1 MRWPL
6 SIRASD
12 AQVSLHALTTLSIGA
27 CGQLRIFAWLST
39 MRRSTCSY
47 RYSIAAYAC
56 HATKL
61 CSRLCGHAALLTV
74 TPDHAMRQS
83 LGAGRSVACSGA
95 LVTVSCRNVSCRVA
109 SCKLRAPHV
118 VACALSTWC
127 SVFTV
132 LHDSC
137 TCCASHMSCCIAYCK
152 LHCKPQR
159 NAFLRIRLD

>member
-1 MRWPL
+1 MLKRCCVHSTRSASVL
-6 SIRASD
+6 ADSCGYLLGCRRCATLRA
-12 AQVSLHALTTLSIGA
+12 HTGTT
-27 CGQLRIFAWLST
+27 
-39 MRRSTCSY
+39 
-47 RYSIAAYAC
+47 SIAAYAC

-137 TCCASHMSCCIAYCK
+137 TCCAAPMSCCIAYCE